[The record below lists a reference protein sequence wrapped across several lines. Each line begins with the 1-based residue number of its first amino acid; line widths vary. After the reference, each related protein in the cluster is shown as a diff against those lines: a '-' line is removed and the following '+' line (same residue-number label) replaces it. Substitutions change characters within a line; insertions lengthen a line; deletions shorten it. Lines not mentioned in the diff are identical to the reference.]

1 MRIPLTVSRVGSSST
16 FSRVMVD
23 SVRYLYQDSGVAI
36 LKRLQKKAKTWCRFV
51 FNSTGQQRINYALQI
66 MLRREHA
73 LDNQLAGS
81 LKLRKAV
88 SVSWWKVFWSWQLLQ
103 QGEKW
108 QQTQARF
115 AARQHSLQTTVH
127 SDTGRPLLIPSYLS
141 RQAGILT
148 GTMFTFIGGYSY
160 IQGKAE
166 KHQGLRVF
174 VMRHT
179 GTNEN
184 KFQYTLQ
191 KRKVKRK
198 KALGRNLFLDRW
210 RLVCSVWTSDAKNNE
225 IYSQYQ
231 WVY

>member
-51 FNSTGQQRINYALQI
+51 FNSTGQQHINYALQI

-103 QGEKW
+103 QREKW

-166 KHQGLRVF
+166 KHQRSSSCFRLEAHKHKWEQIPIYFTKTKSQKKKG
-174 VMRHT
+174 T
-179 GTNEN
+179 GKE
-184 KFQYTLQ
+184 FISRSL
-191 KRKVKRK
+191 
-198 KALGRNLFLDRW
+198 KASVLSLDKW
-210 RLVCSVWTSDAKNNE
+210 CKE
-225 IYSQYQ
+225 
-231 WVY
+231 